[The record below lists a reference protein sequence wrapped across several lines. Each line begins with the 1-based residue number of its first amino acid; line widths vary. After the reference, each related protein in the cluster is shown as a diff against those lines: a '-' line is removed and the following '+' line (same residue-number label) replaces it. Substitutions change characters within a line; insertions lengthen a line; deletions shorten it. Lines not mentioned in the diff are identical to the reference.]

1 MKPRQGRPTH
11 IHNLILTPR
20 PPRGIAPMTWSA
32 VQVSP
37 GAKIHWPG
45 PSGAVRRLFNPR
57 GAAGGDVIGGGRR
70 DVVEITLVGTLGPRL
85 EPTARTGKLGCWRA
99 LELAGVVHGIAQ
111 RGRPGSIWLPS
122 SLGKP
127 CQQSMEN
134 PRRRSRP
141 VPDSVRGQCMTCAKS
156 TPPKPP
162 LGCWP

>member
-11 IHNLILTPR
+11 IHNLISTPR

-85 EPTARTGKLGCWRA
+85 EPTARTGKLGCWGA
-99 LELAGVVHGIAQ
+99 LELAGVVHVIAQ

-122 SLGKP
+122 SLGKR

-134 PRRRSRP
+134 PRRSRP
-141 VPDSVRGQCMTCAKS
+141 VPDAVRGQCMTCAKS